1 MKPRNIRSGLLLAA
15 LLFVGTAVGAA
26 PIDQNADAND
36 VALHG
41 YDPVAYFKTGAPTLG
56 KADITIVRDGV
67 IYRFASA
74 ANRDAFQQEP
84 ARYIP
89 QYGGFCAMGTAM
101 GLKLDVDPQAWR
113 IVNNKLYLNLNKDV
127 QKKWLS
133 DVPGHISQTNR
144 KWTEIK
150 DKDPK
155 SLQN

>member
-1 MKPRNIRSGLLLAA
+1 MKPKYQMSGLLLAA
-15 LLFVGTAVGAA
+15 LLFVGAGVGAA

-41 YDPVAYFKTGAPTLG
+41 RDPVAYFKAGTAMRG
-56 KADITIVRDGV
+56 KSDITAVHDGV

-74 ANRDAFQQEP
+74 TNRDAFRQDP
-84 ARYIP
+84 ARYVP
-89 QYGGFCAMGTAM
+89 QFGGFCAMGTAM

-113 IVNNKLYLNLNKDV
+113 VVDDKLYLNLNKDV

-133 DVPGHISQTNR
+133 DVPGNLSQANA
-144 KWTEIK
+144 KWPEIK

-155 SLQN
+155 SLKN

>member
-1 MKPRNIRSGLLLAA
+1 MKPKYPMSGLLLAA
-15 LLFVGTAVGAA
+15 VLFVSAGASAA

-41 YDPVAYFKTGAPTLG
+41 HDPVSYFKAGAPARG
-56 KADITIVRDGV
+56 KADMTVVHEGV

-74 ANRDAFQQEP
+74 ANRDAFRQDPE
-84 ARYIP
+84 RYAP
-89 QYGGFCAMGTAM
+89 QFGGFCAMGTAM

-113 IVNNKLYLNLNKDV
+113 VVDGKLYLNLNKDV

-133 DVPGHISQTNR
+133 DVPGHLSQANA
-144 KWTEIK
+144 KWPEIK

-155 SLQN
+155 SLKN